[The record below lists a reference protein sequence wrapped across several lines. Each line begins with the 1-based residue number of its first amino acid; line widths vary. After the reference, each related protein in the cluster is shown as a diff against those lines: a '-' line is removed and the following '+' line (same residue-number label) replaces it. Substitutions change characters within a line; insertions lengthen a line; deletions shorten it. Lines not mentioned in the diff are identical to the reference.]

1 MEQQEIKDYAKE
13 VAEALG
19 ETDEQPIS
27 QIEMLIERL
36 GRDFVQQHL
45 EETQKIEADGGLKTD
60 DNKRRRTMGGVFFY
74 IIKPKMDEEIRQEI
88 FPNFGKK
95 PKGKVIEWEERQDYV
110 DDLIDTAEHGEMRYV
125 NITLHGR
132 PGKTIIEDNSVIT
145 TISHTHKQ
153 SPFPKGVPHPPEEA
167 TIYTVYIGIRQWNAV
182 IEEIEAYSGD
192 RLIIDGTV
200 FWDADTES
208 IAVFAQQ
215 VTTHRLQK
223 KARREQEKQAPPSK
237 AEAKPSETK
246 EEEKE
251 VTASSKLEKL
261 YSAAETL
268 RERIADMEAKGKGG
282 VAMTKK
288 LLKNTEKQIEA
299 LEKHQAKSE

>member
-1 MEQQEIKDYAKE
+1 MEKQEIKAYAEE
-13 VAEALG
+13 VAKALG
-19 ETDEQPIS
+19 ETEDQPIS
-27 QIEMLIERL
+27 QIEMLVEHL

-45 EETQKIEADGGLKTD
+45 EETQKIEADGGIKTD

-74 IIKPKMDEEIRQEI
+74 IIKPKMDEETRQKI

-95 PKGKVIEWEERQDYV
+95 PKGTVIKWEDRQDYV

-167 TIYTVYIGIRQWNAV
+167 TVYTVYMGIRQWNGV

-200 FWDADTES
+200 FWDADTET

-223 KARREQEKQAPPSK
+223 KARREQESETPPSK
-237 AEAKPSETK
+237 AEAKPSEPEQ
-246 EEEKE
+246 EEVE
-251 VTASSKLEKL
+251 VTATSKLEKL

-299 LEKHQAKSE
+299 LEKYQAK